1 LLSGPKR
8 FGSREIQ
15 LNELILDSNISID
28 EFQKS
33 HAKDIE
39 QETWVCLANICDCE
53 IFVVK
58 SLNSSKKV
66 IDMI

>member
-1 LLSGPKR
+1 M
-8 FGSREIQ
+8 
-15 LNELILDSNISID
+15 NELILDSNISID